1 MRDWFSNFRDDHL
14 TTYKIN
20 FRIRYWWWTQL
31 CLLGIIVFGRWDLI
45 PYVLAWWF
53 FGAMAIT
60 IYAHRGLSHNSITVK
75 WKWLEHLFCSLCIVS
90 NIGSPLAWAV
100 IHRMHHVYLDEERD
114 PHSPHQIGFLRSLT
128 HRWDV
133 PFENVPLRFTRGL
146 LRNKTARWYHDNSF
160 KSMCITI
167 FGAYLLMLLWGIIVE
182 TYTNGVFVM
191 LPELWYYL
199 TNFYWYDGPYLYIQ
213 EWGINFAWAAFAG
226 AGLGQ
231 WSMGITNAWQHSDK
245 RGKQYIRNVPWYLSF
260 INWGEGSHDYH
271 HTNPKDYSFGKGLN
285 DPTQYFILFLNKI
298 GAVSINRNI
307 I

>member
-1 MRDWFSNFRDDHL
+1 MRDWFSNFREQHL
-14 TTYKIN
+14 TTYKLT
-20 FRIRYWWWTQL
+20 FRIRYWWFTQL
-31 CLLGIIVFGRWDLI
+31 CLLGIIVFGKWHLI

-60 IYAHRGLSHNSITVK
+60 IYAHRGLSHNSIKIK
-75 WKWLEHLFCSLCIVS
+75 WKWLEHLFCSLCILS

-100 IHRMHHVYLDEERD
+100 VHRMHHVYLDDEKD

-133 PFENVPLRFTRGL
+133 PFENIPLRFTRGL
-146 LRNKTARWYHDNSF
+146 LRLETPKWYHNNSF
-160 KSMCITI
+160 FPFIFFTI
-167 FGAYLLMLLWGIIVE
+167 FIWAVTVAYGTSI
-182 TYTNGVFVM
+182 YGFA
-191 LPELWYYL
+191 ELGYYMM
-199 TNFYWYDGPYLYIQ
+199 NIFSYDGPAVWLQ
-213 EWGINFAWAAFAG
+213 TWGLEFAWAGFAG
-226 AGLGQ
+226 VALGQ

-245 RGKQYIRNVPWYLSF
+245 RGKGYIRNVPWYLSF

-271 HTNPKDYSFGKGLN
+271 HSFPRDYSFGKGLN

-307 I
+307 

>member
-1 MRDWFSNFRDDHL
+1 MRDWFSNFRENHL
-14 TTYKIN
+14 TTYKLS
-20 FRIRYWWWTQL
+20 FRIRYWWFTQL
-31 CLLGIIVFGRWDLI
+31 CLVGIIAFGRWDLI
-45 PYVLAWWF
+45 PYILGWWF

-160 KSMCITI
+160 IAFVGFI
-167 FGAYLLMLLWGIIVE
+167 FFIWATTTLYGAYSHGWGEVFNYLANPIFYDGAAQWLLIWGIE
-182 TYTNGVFVM
+182 FG
-191 LPELWYYL
+191 
-199 TNFYWYDGPYLYIQ
+199 
-213 EWGINFAWAAFAG
+213 WAGFAG
-226 AGLGQ
+226 VALGQ

-245 RGKQYIRNVPWYLSF
+245 RGKGHIRNIPWYLSF

-271 HTNPKDYSFGKGLN
+271 HRNPRDYSFGKGLN
-285 DPTQYFILFLNKI
+285 DPSQYFILFLNKI

-307 I
+307 

>member
-1 MRDWFSNFRDDHL
+1 MRDWFSNFRENHL
-14 TTYKIN
+14 TTYKLS
-20 FRIRYWWWTQL
+20 FRIRYWWFTQL
-31 CLLGIIVFGRWDLI
+31 CLVGIIAFGRWDLI
-45 PYVLAWWF
+45 PYILGWWF

-133 PFENVPLRFTRGL
+133 PFENIPLRFTKGL
-146 LRNKTARWYHDNSF
+146 LRLETPKWYHNNSF
-160 KSMCITI
+160 FPFIFFTI
-167 FGAYLLMLLWGIIVE
+167 FIWAVTVAYGTSI
-182 TYTNGVFVM
+182 YGFA
-191 LPELWYYL
+191 ELGYYMI
-199 TNFYWYDGPYLYIQ
+199 NIFSYDGPAVWLQ
-213 EWGINFAWAAFAG
+213 TWGLEFAWAGFAG
-226 AGLGQ
+226 VALGQ

-245 RGKQYIRNVPWYLSF
+245 RGKGYIRNVPWYLSF

-271 HTNPKDYSFGKGLN
+271 HTNPRDYSFGKGLN
-285 DPTQYFILFLNKI
+285 DPSQYFILFLNKI

-307 I
+307 

>member
-1 MRDWFSNFRDDHL
+1 MRDWLSNFRDQYL
-14 TTYKIN
+14 TTYKLS
-20 FRIRYWWWTQL
+20 FRIRYWWFTQL

-45 PYVLAWWF
+45 PYILGWWF

-75 WKWLEHLFCSLCIVS
+75 WKWLEHLFCSLCILS

-100 IHRMHHVYLDEERD
+100 VHRMHHAYLDEEKD

-146 LRNKTARWYHDNSF
+146 LRLETPRWYHDNSF
-160 KSMCITI
+160 YAFVGFIVFIWATTVAYGTSIYGLQELAIYLSNPITYA
-167 FGAYLLMLLWGIIVE
+167 GEARWLMMWGIE
-182 TYTNGVFVM
+182 FG
-191 LPELWYYL
+191 
-199 TNFYWYDGPYLYIQ
+199 
-213 EWGINFAWAAFAG
+213 WAGFAG
-226 AGLGQ
+226 VALGQ

-245 RGKQYIRNVPWYLSF
+245 RGKGFIRNVPWYLSF
-260 INWGEGSHDYH
+260 INWGEGSHEH
-271 HTNPKDYSFGKGLN
+271 HHNSPRDYSFGKGLN
-285 DPTQYFILFLNKI
+285 DPSQYFILFLEKI

-307 I
+307 